1 MTITSS
7 ARSRPKP
14 IDLGH
19 ERRGIADVK
28 VACKRGDLRTKAYR
42 TESEGREANIMKR
55 VGLWAVGIGVLASV
69 GLLTVTQGYAGD
81 NDGATKCTVKTLK
94 GRYLFAGA
102 GTLFPPAF
110 GVTEESV
117 GNAAGYHI
125 FNGDGTGQDYVT
137 FTLNGVDQ
145 HVPSPDPLTYTLN
158 SDCTGTYTVL
168 HGGPSFD
175 IFVSPNGEELAV
187 TATGP
192 PGNALAEGPN
202 RRVGPK

>member
-1 MTITSS
+1 
-7 ARSRPKP
+7 
-14 IDLGH
+14 
-19 ERRGIADVK
+19 
-28 VACKRGDLRTKAYR
+28 
-42 TESEGREANIMKR
+42 MKR

-125 FNGDGTGQDYVT
+125 FNGDGTGQEYVT
-137 FTLNGVDQ
+137 FTVNGVDQ